1 MDQPTGTVSSQR
13 VYSGRII
20 AVDEDAVRY
29 PDGSTGMLAI
39 VRHPG
44 ASAVVPFLSDPR
56 GANPTILLIRQYR
69 HAANGYLLEIP
80 AGRLDPGE
88 TPEACAYREL
98 KEETGCTAGRI
109 ERLTTVFTT
118 PGFSDEQIHLFMA
131 MDLLS
136 GDSAREADEFI
147 EPVAMTIVD
156 ALSKIEQGE
165 IRDAKTI
172 ITLLF
177 AAGYRTRTG
186 DQSR

>member
-1 MDQPTGTVSSQR
+1 
-13 VYSGRII
+13 
-20 AVDEDAVRY
+20 
-29 PDGSTGMLAI
+29 MLAI

-88 TPEACAYREL
+88 TPEACAHREL

-118 PGFSDEQIHLFMA
+118 PGFSDEQIHLFVA

-147 EPVAMTIVD
+147 EPVTMTMTE

-172 ITLLF
+172 VTLLF
-177 AAGYRTRTG
+177 AAGYKTRTN